1 MIFNSLKN
9 TLQELVSLLETI
21 SIEDYTSSCKA
32 LSNATIGEH
41 TRHIVEMF
49 ECLLFQY
56 DSGSINYDLRNR
68 DFEIQTQPSSALNA
82 IKNILENVE
91 KQNKELVLTTFLDG
105 KQISIPTNFFRELYY
120 NLDHCIHHQAL
131 IKVAINLS
139 NCIEVDENFGVAK
152 STIEYRKQCVQ

>member
-1 MIFNSLKN
+1 L
-9 TLQELVSLLETI
+9 
-21 SIEDYTSSCKA
+21 A
-32 LSNATIGEH
+32 
-41 TRHIVEMF
+41 
-49 ECLLFQY
+49 
-56 DSGSINYDLRNR
+56 
-68 DFEIQTQPSSALNA
+68 
-82 IKNILENVE
+82 NVE